1 MSHKPALQLDNFPL
15 NRECSGNPVCWEQT
29 QLTVD
34 ATEADE
40 HYRTLSWVAHQ
51 QRWASLSQAHIAQ
64 VKSRSSKGEADSRW
78 KRGGQTLPHP
88 DKKVNM
94 SHWFHRN
101 PLKATGLQN
110 FEIKMFAHDSDALK
124 VITNITLGL
133 KVWDA
138 VTQMFR
144 LCPTWS
150 NPVPECLSYYQT
162 LITQ

>member
-1 MSHKPALQLDNFPL
+1 MSHKPAPQLDNSPL

-40 HYRTLSWVAHQ
+40 HYRTLSFESQ
-51 QRWASLSQAHIAQ
+51 QRRTSSTQAQ
-64 VKSRSSKGEADSRW
+64 VKSRSGLAKLTVDATEAEENTTVPR
-78 KRGGQTLPHP
+78 QN
-88 DKKVNM
+88 VNM

-124 VITNITLGL
+124 VT
-133 KVWDA
+133 A
-138 VTQMFR
+138 
-144 LCPTWS
+144 
-150 NPVPECLSYYQT
+150 LSS
-162 LITQ
+162 L